1 MENQQQIQS
10 RIPFSQLH
18 SKSHGNRGHDTKE
31 QNGPRRRDS
40 GPQNMTTAFPSLLVV
55 LLFLPCASS
64 SFTWHLGSLGQSCD
78 ATCAAAPGAVAC
90 DDAVLKA
97 TNTDAKI
104 LAAAAAV
111 GVTCTQTTPWA
122 YDHSPVI
129 CTASTCCAGACV
141 GACSRGTSTHADACS
156 VRVCGTCACVRY
168 VCACVVRVR
177 VWYVCVC
184 SVRVRVCGTCVGYV
198 CVCSVRVCAC
208 VQYVRVYASLPYRT
222 GPYRRAHMLTL
233 LLLPIVDHAAPYT
246 C

>member
-1 MENQQQIQS
+1 
-10 RIPFSQLH
+10 
-18 SKSHGNRGHDTKE
+18 
-31 QNGPRRRDS
+31 
-40 GPQNMTTAFPSLLVV
+40 MTTAFHSLLVV

-78 ATCAAAPGAVAC
+78 AACAAAPGAGAC
-90 DDAVLKA
+90 DNAVLKA

-168 VCACVVRVR
+168 VCACVVRVWGMCACVR
-177 VWYVCVC
+177 YVCVRVY
-184 SVRVRVCGTCVGYV
+184 SMYARVRLC
-198 CVCSVRVCAC
+198 
-208 VQYVRVYASLPYRT
+208 RT
-222 GPYRRAHMLTL
+222 GLGRIAALTCSRFCCCPLLTTPLDTPVDLPPPRR
-233 LLLPIVDHAAPYT
+233 LPMVGQPGPRDEGRAAAVSL
-246 C
+246 